1 MLPETF
7 TPQFLNQLELFK
19 IRARRAFLGSRQ
31 GGHLSPK
38 RGHGIEFSDY
48 RKYELGDNPRHI
60 DWGVYGRTD
69 RLYVKRFQEEQDL
82 RVLILVDGSA
92 SMGENAFAP
101 KWQRARDIALSLG
114 YIALMEQDT
123 VSTTV
128 LGKRSTPVLAGPRAV
143 HQLGTFFEELGP
155 GGEDHFARDLQRAA
169 AQSKFPGVA
178 VVLSDFL
185 CPFEEI
191 ERGLNALRARNLDI
205 TVVQVLSD
213 EDLRPL
219 EGKDSGIVVD
229 SESGERVDIHFTP
242 ELRSEYQELLEA
254 HCEELRDFCGS
265 ARISYA
271 LALASEDLGG
281 WVQDILPRVGILR

>member
-82 RVLILVDGSA
+82 RVLLLVDGSA
-92 SMGENAFAP
+92 SMGTSSADV
-101 KWQRARDIALSLG
+101 KWKRARDIALSLG

-123 VSTTV
+123 VSAIV
-128 LGKRSTPVLAGPRAV
+128 LSKRATPVLAGPRAV
-143 HQLGTFFEELGP
+143 HQLGTFFENLSP

-169 AQSKFPGVA
+169 AQSKVPGVA
-178 VVLSDFL
+178 VVISDCL
-185 CPFEEI
+185 CPFEELQK
-191 ERGLNALRARNLDI
+191 GLNALRSRNLDI

-219 EGKDSGIVVD
+219 EGKDSAIVVD
-229 SESGERVDIHFTP
+229 SETGERVDLHFTS
-242 ELRSEYQELLEA
+242 ELRSEYQELLES
-254 HCEELRDFCGS
+254 HCEQIRDFCGS
-265 ARISYA
+265 ARISYT
-271 LALASEDLGG
+271 LALASEDLGD
-281 WVQDILPRVGILR
+281 WIQNILPRVGILR